1 MIRTARVGL
10 TTAAVVLAACG
21 AASAA
26 AHPKTLS
33 FFEKSESFV
42 YTPLGGKPQHGLPTG
57 QPATGS
63 TIEFTDLNYAGTE
76 RHHQRNWTSTDH
88 FLCTFG
94 SNGPT
99 CEGQIAIGASMLIV
113 KGKGGQGTFS
123 IPIIGGTGAFRGDNG
138 TLHIRDIGETAN
150 ANITIDITKRRAK

>member
-1 MIRTARVGL
+1 MIGSKRWVSL
-10 TTAAVVLAACG
+10 TAAALVFAVSG
-21 AASAA
+21 TASAA
-26 AHPKTLS
+26 APAKTFS
-33 FFEKSESFV
+33 FFEKNESYV
-42 YTPLGGKPQHGLPTG
+42 YTPPGGKPQQGLPAG

-63 TIEFTDLNYAGTE
+63 TIEFTDLNYPGTE
-76 RHHQRNWTSTDH
+76 KHHQHSWRSTDH

-123 IPIIGGTGAFRGDNG
+123 IPIVAGTGAFQGDRG
-138 TLHIRDIGETAN
+138 TLHVRDIGETDN
-150 ANITIDITKRRAK
+150 ANITIDLAKH